1 MTDFS
6 VWVIFSNLL
15 LATRWTIAL
24 SLIAFVAGGVVGLA
38 LLFARMSKFRPLAK
52 FVALYIEFFQG
63 TPLLMQL
70 FMLFFGVA
78 LFGVEISPWT
88 AASLALTFWTSAF
101 LAEIWRGCVES
112 VPRGQ
117 WEAGSSVALSYM
129 EQMRYVI
136 LPQAMRIAV
145 PPTVGFSVQVIKG
158 TALAS
163 IIGFVELTRAGT
175 MLNNATVRPFL
186 VYSLVGLISA
196 SAIPCRSPP
205 NGWKGAS
212 MPLVSIRDV
221 RKRFGENEVLKGVSV
236 SVEKGDVVAI
246 IGRSGSGKS
255 TLLRCV
261 NGLET
266 HDSGSI
272 VVDETAVDNAR
283 TDMRELRKHVGMVF
297 QQFNLFPHLTAAGN
311 VMLAPRVVNGVSE
324 KEARDLAAAML
335 AKVGLSEKMDAWPS
349 QLSGGQQQRVAIARA
364 LAMNPKVL
372 LCDEI
377 TSALDPELVNE
388 VLRVVE
394 KLAAEGMT
402 LILVTHEMR
411 FARDVGTKLV
421 FMHQGMVHEEGPPKE
436 LMAAPR
442 TPELRQFIGAIA

>member
-1 MTDFS
+1 
-6 VWVIFSNLL
+6 
-15 LATRWTIAL
+15 
-24 SLIAFVAGGVVGLA
+24 
-38 LLFARMSKFRPLAK
+38 
-52 FVALYIEFFQG
+52 
-63 TPLLMQL
+63 
-70 FMLFFGVA
+70 
-78 LFGVEISPWT
+78 
-88 AASLALTFWTSAF
+88 
-101 LAEIWRGCVES
+101 
-112 VPRGQ
+112 
-117 WEAGSSVALSYM
+117 
-129 EQMRYVI
+129 
-136 LPQAMRIAV
+136 
-145 PPTVGFSVQVIKG
+145 
-158 TALAS
+158 
-163 IIGFVELTRAGT
+163 
-175 MLNNATVRPFL
+175 
-186 VYSLVGLISA
+186 
-196 SAIPCRSPP
+196 
-205 NGWKGAS
+205 

-272 VVDETAVDNAR
+272 VVDDIAVDNAR
-283 TDMRELRKHVGMVF
+283 TDMRELRRHVGMVF
-297 QQFNLFPHLTAAGN
+297 QLFPHLTAAGN
-311 VMLAPRVVNGVSE
+311 VMLAPRVVNGVGE